1 MGFLEFSFLYFFN
14 SNFSRKGPSVRVICL
29 GSLMN
34 LKGTHPEYSFWITSY
49 CAKLLPKQCETAAM
63 KLDVVICDGR
73 FHPSCGWAT

>member
-1 MGFLEFSFLYFFN
+1 
-14 SNFSRKGPSVRVICL
+14 VRVICL

-34 LKGTHPEYSFWITSY
+34 LKGTHPPFSEYSFWITSY
-49 CAKLLPKQCETAAM
+49 RVKLLPKQCETAAM